1 MVEIESS
8 IGQDFSLMAMFER
21 TLFAARGRQVSPL
34 HARGAYVAFFSRLV
48 FSQLC
53 LSVLPHPKAGQNGA
67 MGMLMLSSGKVLH
80 CKGKQLV
87 PAGQRLVIFTA
98 GGGGY
103 GDPRERTAEELGADV
118 RDSLVSKEAAHAVY
132 CGGTA

>member
-1 MVEIESS
+1 
-8 IGQDFSLMAMFER
+8 
-21 TLFAARGRQVSPL
+21 
-34 HARGAYVAFFSRLV
+34 
-48 FSQLC
+48 
-53 LSVLPHPKAGQNGA
+53 